1 VQKYSHGSLTERT
14 ERMITIKDD
23 VIAKLKSF
31 LLGYDNAIF
40 AFLFGSYAEG
50 SVTRDSDLDI
60 AIFFNSRPDIYM
72 RNELRGELEKM
83 LGKTADLVALNDAS
97 PVIRMQ
103 VLRKGI
109 LLVNK
114 YPMVYNEFFVNTIK
128 EYYDLKQNRKQIE
141 ENIFKGRIYA

>member
-1 VQKYSHGSLTERT
+1 
-14 ERMITIKDD
+14 MITIKEN

-31 LLGYDNAIF
+31 LLGHDNAIF

-72 RNELRGELEKM
+72 RNELRGKLEKM
-83 LGKTADLVALNDAS
+83 LGKTADLVALNEAS

-114 YPMVYNEFFVNTIK
+114 DPRVYDEFFVNTIK

-141 ENIFKGRIYA
+141 ENILKGRIYA

>member
-1 VQKYSHGSLTERT
+1 
-14 ERMITIKDD
+14 MMTIKEN
-23 VIAKLKSF
+23 VIEKLKSF

-50 SVTRDSDLDI
+50 SVTKDSDLDI

-72 RNELRGELEKM
+72 RNELREKLEKM
-83 LGKTADLVALNDAS
+83 LGKTADLVALNEAS

-114 YPMVYNEFFVNTIK
+114 DPMVYNEFFVNTIK

-141 ENIFKGRIYA
+141 ENILKGRIYA

>member
-1 VQKYSHGSLTERT
+1 
-14 ERMITIKDD
+14 MITIKDN

-50 SVTRDSDLDI
+50 SVTRNSDLDI

-72 RNELRGELEKM
+72 QNELREELEKM
-83 LGKTADLVALNDAS
+83 LGKTADLVALNEAS

-114 YPMVYNEFFVNTIK
+114 DPMVYNEFFVNTIK

>member
-1 VQKYSHGSLTERT
+1 
-14 ERMITIKDD
+14 MINIKDN
-23 VIAKLKSF
+23 VIAKLKGF
-31 LLGYDNAIF
+31 LLGYENAIN
-40 AFLFGSYAEG
+40 AILFGSNAEG
-50 SVTRDSDLDI
+50 RVTRDSDLDI

-72 RNELRGELEKM
+72 RNELRGKLEKM
-83 LGKTADLVALNDAS
+83 LGKTADLVALNEAS

-114 YPMVYNEFFVNTIK
+114 NPMVYNEFFVNTIK

-141 ENIFKGRIYA
+141 ENILKGRIYA

>member
-1 VQKYSHGSLTERT
+1 
-14 ERMITIKDD
+14 MITIKDD

-114 YPMVYNEFFVNTIK
+114 YPMVYNEFF
-128 EYYDLKQNRKQIE
+128 
-141 ENIFKGRIYA
+141 